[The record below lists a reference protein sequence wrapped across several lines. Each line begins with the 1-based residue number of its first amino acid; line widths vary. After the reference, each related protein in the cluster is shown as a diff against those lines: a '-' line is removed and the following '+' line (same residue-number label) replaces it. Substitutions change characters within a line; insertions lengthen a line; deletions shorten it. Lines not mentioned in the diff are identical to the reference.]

1 VRREPLIIGG
11 GPAGSAVAIML
22 ASAGYRPVVLERTVG
37 PSDKVCG
44 DFLSDDAIQLARGLG
59 VDPVAL
65 GAQPIRRVRLI
76 HGERVVET
84 ALPFPAFGLSRRR
97 FDAALLAG
105 AEAVGVEVRTG
116 QTVRGLT
123 RENGEWMVRTASDHA
138 LTAETVFLA
147 TGKHDLRE
155 LPRAR
160 LERGAIGIKM
170 YFALAAGPMGTL
182 DGAIELTL
190 FPGGYAGLQ
199 RVEDGKAVLCVAV
212 TRAAFQR
219 LGGGWPSLI
228 AAIGQRSRR
237 FTAMLADACALLPR
251 PLAVAGIPYGYQ
263 AGSGSDGGVFRVG
276 DQAAVIPSLT
286 GDGMAIALH
295 SGRLAAE
302 MWLAG
307 DDAVR
312 YQLGLGRVLAPRMRL
327 AGLLHFACMSGSVQ
341 AGLVRGAGVFPGLL
355 RRAASRTRLPVAAPG
370 DARYF
375 SGP

>member
-1 VRREPLIIGG
+1 MRREPLIIGG
-11 GPAGSAVAIML
+11 GPAGSAVAITL
-22 ASAGYRPVVLERTVG
+22 VRAGYRPVLLERTVG

-44 DFLSDDAIQLARGLG
+44 DFLSDDAVQRARRLG
-59 VDPVAL
+59 VDPAVL
-65 GAQPIRRVRLI
+65 GAVPIRRVRLI

-97 FDAALLAG
+97 FDAALLG
-105 AEAVGVEVRTG
+105 RAEAAGVNVRTG
-116 QTVRGLT
+116 RTVRGLT
-123 RENGEWMVRTASDHA
+123 RENGEWVARTSEQAA

-147 TGKHDLRE
+147 TGKHDLRA

-160 LERGAIGIKM
+160 LEPGAIGMKM
-170 YFALAAGPMGTL
+170 YFALAAGPAGTL

-199 RVEDGKAVLCVAV
+199 LVEDGQAVLCVAV

-228 AAIGQRSRR
+228 AAIGRRSRR
-237 FTAMLADACALLPR
+237 FAAMLADARPLLPR
-251 PLAVAGIPYGYQ
+251 PLAVARIPYGDQ
-263 AGSGSDGGVFRVG
+263 AGSGSDKGLFRVG

-302 MWLAG
+302 VWLAG
-307 DDAVR
+307 GDAAAH
-312 YQLGLGRVLAPRMRL
+312 QLGLGRVLAPRMRL
-327 AGLLHFACMSGSVQ
+327 AGLLHLACMSGPLQ
-341 AGLVRGAGVFPGLL
+341 GGLVRGAGVFPGLL
-355 RRAASRTRLPVAAPG
+355 RRAASHTRLPVAEG
-370 DARYF
+370 
-375 SGP
+375 SQG